1 MDFGYVG
8 RGPGSQYHRLIS
20 GAIQP
25 GAGMRRL
32 LGKGMHRENVG
43 WDESWSKSSVRCR
56 KGRSLGSGAG
66 FSLIEL
72 LVVVAILLITVAFA
86 IPTLRTTLDSYRMR
100 GTLSSA
106 ANLAQRC
113 RSQAIK
119 RNITQHMHFAT
130 VGNRV
135 VLFVT
140 DIDDTVSVTAPT
152 TGEISTA
159 DPKLSAVLWLPSQFA
174 LAAAPTGIGAPTQL
188 TGSLMWGTSLNPNVG
203 PQDPY
208 FSSRGMPCLPDP
220 VTTACNP
227 TNGFVYYFT
236 YQRGTTNLW
245 AATSISP
252 AGRIESWF
260 WNGTSWGN

>member
-1 MDFGYVG
+1 ME
-8 RGPGSQYHRLIS
+8 
-20 GAIQP
+20 
-25 GAGMRRL
+25 
-32 LGKGMHRENVG
+32 LGNAMLEP
-43 WDESWSKSSVRCR
+43 SWSKSGVGCPSGR
-56 KGRSLGSGAG
+56 KLGSRG

-72 LVVVAILLITVAFA
+72 LVVLAIMLVVAAFA
-86 IPTLRTTLDSYRMR
+86 IPTLTTTVDAYRLR

-106 ANLAQRC
+106 ATMAQRC
-113 RSQAIK
+113 RTQAI
-119 RNITQHMHFAT
+119 RSNVTQHMHFAT

-140 DIDDTVSVTAPT
+140 DINDTVSVTAPA
-152 TGEISTA
+152 GGVTA
-159 DPKLSAVLWLPSQFA
+159 DPELSAVLWLPYQFS
-174 LAAAPTGIGAPTQL
+174 LSAAPNGSGAPPAL
-188 TGSLMWGTSLNPNVG
+188 TGSSMWGTSLSPNVS

-220 VTTACNP
+220 VTTACSP
-227 TNGFVYYFT
+227 TTGFVYYFR
-236 YQRGTTNLW
+236 YQTRAANRW

>member
-1 MDFGYVG
+1 
-8 RGPGSQYHRLIS
+8 
-20 GAIQP
+20 
-25 GAGMRRL
+25 
-32 LGKGMHRENVG
+32 MHRENVE
-43 WDESWSKSSVRCR
+43 WEQSWSKSSVGCP
-56 KGRSLGSGAG
+56 KGRNLGSGAG

-86 IPTLRTTLDSYRMR
+86 IPTLTTTLDTYRLR
-100 GTLSSA
+100 GTLSST

-119 RNITQHMHFAT
+119 RNITQHMNFAT

-135 VLFVT
+135 VLFVN
-140 DIDDTVSVTAPT
+140 DIGDTVSVTA
-152 TGEISTA
+152 A
-159 DPKLSAVLWLPSQFA
+159 DSNRSAVLWLPVQFA
-174 LAAAPTGIGAPTQL
+174 LAAAPSGNGAPTQL

-227 TNGFVYYFT
+227 TNGFVYYFK